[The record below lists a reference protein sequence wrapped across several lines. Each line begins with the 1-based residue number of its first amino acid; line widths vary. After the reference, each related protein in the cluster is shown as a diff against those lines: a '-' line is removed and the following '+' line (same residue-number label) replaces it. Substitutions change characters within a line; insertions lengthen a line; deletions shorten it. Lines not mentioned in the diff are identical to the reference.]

1 MMEEMEEQGL
11 PQKKKSGFVPGLLVG
26 ILITAAVFL
35 ILFFALG
42 KKVRMAADETETKE
56 RTIGLSEEAISKITA
71 LEGLIELNYL
81 GEIDPEA
88 EENGLYKGLVESLND
103 PYSEYYTAEEYED
116 NFTRVTK
123 QYYGIGATLTQD
135 PDTNLVSV
143 VYVYPDTPAERAG
156 LKVGDILFSVDGIEG
171 SSVTLDEY
179 VDQIRGEAGSS
190 IHVVVVREGVDEDLE
205 VDITREEIT
214 LPTVQSEMLDDDIG
228 YLYISN
234 FAANTAEEFEEA
246 VEDLTKQGMKA
257 MILDVRYNPGGILS
271 SVVQILDDILPRGT
285 VVYTEDKYGKRTD
298 EVSDDEHVM
307 HLPIAV
313 LINENSASAS
323 EILAGAI
330 RDYDYG
336 TLIGTTTYGKGVVQK
351 TFALNDGSAVKLT
364 IEEYFTPDGENI
376 NGKGIAPDIELE
388 YEFLGGDEDEYDYSL
403 DNQVQK
409 AVEVLKEQL

>member
-1 MMEEMEEQGL
+1 MDE
-11 PQKKKSGFVPGLLVG
+11 KKKSGFLPGLLLG
-26 ILITAAVFL
+26 ILIAGVGFL
-35 ILFFALG
+35 ILFLVLWQMLG
-42 KKVRMAADETETKE
+42 SNNQKPEQTDHTA
-56 RTIGLSEEAISKITA
+56 IGLSEEAISKITA

-81 GEIDPEA
+81 GEIDSEA

-103 PYSEYYTAEEYED
+103 PYSEYYTAEEYEE
-116 NFTRVTK
+116 NFERVTK

-143 VYVYPDTPAERAG
+143 VYVYPDTPAERVG

-179 VDQIRGEAGSS
+179 VDQIRGEAGST

-214 LPTVQSEMLDDDIG
+214 LPTVQSEMLDEDIG

-246 VEDLTKQGMKA
+246 VEDLNGQGMKA

-271 SVVQILDDILPRGT
+271 SVVQILDDILPEGT

-298 EVSDDEHVM
+298 EISDDEHVM

-351 TFALNDGSAVKLT
+351 TFALKDGSAVKLT

-376 NGKGIAPDIELE
+376 NGKGIAPDIEME
-388 YEFLGGDEDEYDYSL
+388 YEFLGGEDDEYDYSL
-403 DNQVQK
+403 DNQIQK

>member
-1 MMEEMEEQGL
+1 MMEEMEEQEL

-42 KKVRMAADETETKE
+42 KKVRTAADETETKE

-271 SVVQILDDILPRGT
+271 SVVQILDDILPQGT